1 MRPEPELNPNFCSD
15 YLEDMST
22 ASSSASLTR
31 LDGAA
36 VGIPARHI
44 AFPVAEGTATHPF
57 YDGNALASSLLV
69 VFSAIFPPGER
80 FFMESVRRFRD
91 DPAVKDDPVQQARVA
106 GFLVQEALHGR
117 AHEGLNEFFTA
128 RGIDVSTS
136 ERQIRFGLGLLER
149 LSPRQQ
155 LACTTFME
163 HFTALLA
170 EAWLSDDLFRQS
182 SDPEMLKLWQW
193 HALEE
198 LEHKSVA
205 YDVLDRVGGTHRE
218 RQLAIPLTVA
228 ALLPGILYS
237 WAKLV
242 AQDPARF
249 RLREHRRGLMSLLG
263 PGGFFRPVLANVGAF
278 ALRDFHPDKHDTRA
292 LEGTW
297 REKLFGDAGQ
307 LRGQLRGRSARA
319 LSH

>member
-1 MRPEPELNPNFCSD
+1 LNPNFCSD
-15 YLEDMST
+15 YLEAMTT
-22 ASSSASLTR
+22 APSSASLTR

-44 AFPVAEGTATHPF
+44 AFPVADSTATHAF
-57 YDGNALASSLLV
+57 YDGNVLASSLLV

-91 DPAVKDDPVQQARVA
+91 DPRVKDDPVLAARVA

-117 AHEGLNEFFTA
+117 AHEDLNEFFGS
-128 RGIDVSTS
+128 RGKSVATS
-136 ERQIRFGLGLLER
+136 ERTIRASLGLLER

-170 EAWLSDDLFRQS
+170 EAWLTDEGFRTS

-205 YDVLDRVGGTHRE
+205 YDVLERVGGTHRE
-218 RQLAIPLTVA
+218 RKRAIPLTVV

-242 AQDPARF
+242 AQDPARWE
-249 RLREHRRGLMSLLG
+249 LREHRRGLARLLG
-263 PGGFFRPVLANVGAF
+263 PGGFFRPVLAHVGAF
-278 ALRDFHPDKHDTRA
+278 ALRDFHPDEHDTRA
-292 LEGTW
+292 LENAW
-297 REKLFGDAGQ
+297 REKLFGDAGMLRKQ
-307 LRGQLRGRSARA
+307 LKGRSARA

>member
-1 MRPEPELNPNFCSD
+1 
-15 YLEDMST
+15 MSS
-22 ASSSASLTR
+22 AASSASLTR

-36 VGIPARHI
+36 VGIPARHL
-44 AFPVAEGTATHPF
+44 AFPVASTTATHPF
-57 YDGNALASSLLV
+57 YDGNVLASSLLV

-91 DPAVKDDPVQQARVA
+91 DPAVKDDPVLMARVA
-106 GFLVQEALHGR
+106 GFVVQEALHGR
-117 AHEGLNEFFTA
+117 AHEDLNEFFVA
-128 RGIDVSTS
+128 RGLDVETS
-136 ERQIRFGLGLLER
+136 ERHIRFSLGLLER

-170 EAWLSDDLFRQS
+170 EAWLTDDLFRQS

-205 YDVLDRVGGTHRE
+205 YDVLERVGGTHRE
-218 RQLAIPLTVA
+218 RQLAVPLTVA

-242 AQDPARF
+242 AQDSARF
-249 RLREHRRGLMSLLG
+249 HVRAHGRGLLSLLG
-263 PGGFFRPVLANVGAF
+263 PRGFFRPVLANVGAF
-278 ALRDFHPDKHDTRA
+278 TLRDFHPDKHDTRGV
-292 LEGTW
+292 EDTW
-297 REKLFGDAGQ
+297 REKLFGEAGA

-319 LSH
+319 LGH